1 MCACTWVCVHTHLPS
16 GEESRAFPDFTEA
29 DLDCI
34 FVHPEL
40 FIEKKKSNKEV
51 CGGIIDG
58 ENPRHKGIWKL
69 GESWLVSL
77 SLLTWMWLR
86 LCQPLKMEFFLLSIY
101 PARIGEPKTHLKI
114 RGTLEASARS
124 GQLLYCVN

>member
-1 MCACTWVCVHTHLPS
+1 MCVCMYMGVYTHLPS
-16 GEESRAFPDFTEA
+16 GEKSRAFPDFTEA

-40 FIEKKKSNKEV
+40 LFEKKSNKEI
-51 CGGIIDG
+51 CGIIDG
-58 ENPRHKGIWKL
+58 DHPRNKGIWKL

-86 LCQPLKMEFFLLSIY
+86 LCQPLKVEFFF
-101 PARIGEPKTHLKI
+101 
-114 RGTLEASARS
+114 
-124 GQLLYCVN
+124 